1 MKFSD
6 YTYLRPNYET
16 YKVDFL
22 KTLQLLT
29 DATELTEAVAAVNHL
44 NELRATIETAY
55 NLASIRYSV
64 DTNDAFY
71 EKEDNFWNEY
81 QPLFQELDFQ
91 FYQSLLN
98 SPLLDELK
106 ASFPSTLFLF
116 AEGRVKTF
124 SPELIPLFQ
133 KENQLSSDYSKLV
146 ASAQIPFEGEVYTLS
161 QLTPFAQSVNESTRR
176 QATEK
181 ITGFYAD
188 NEAKFDAIYDEMI
201 KVRTEIATKL
211 GFKNYVEF
219 GDVLMNRWDYDRSMI
234 ETYRSEVLQKI
245 VPVTQ
250 KLYERQAQRN
260 GLEKLNFH
268 DLSLVFPN
276 GNATP
281 KGTPDELVAKAQKMY
296 QELSPETGE
305 FFDFMVEK
313 DLLDLLSK
321 TGKQAGGYCTYIQ
334 DYQSPFIFANFNGT
348 SHDVD
353 VLTHEAGHAFQT
365 YESRWIKEPE
375 IVFPNY
381 ESCEIHSMSME
392 FIAWPWMEDFF
403 QDETSKYKFN
413 HLASALQFLPYGV
426 LVDHFQQEVYSNP
439 NWTPAERKAC
449 WRELE
454 KQYCPE
460 RNYDAFPELEKGIYW
475 FRQGHIFNSPFYY
488 IDYTLAQVCAFQ
500 FWKRFNVEKDETA
513 WQDYLAICQV
523 GGTKTFLEIL
533 EIAHLKSPF
542 EAGALDDTIVLV
554 DNYLSSVTEE
564 QIK

>member
-181 ITGFYAD
+181 
-188 NEAKFDAIYDEMI
+188 
-201 KVRTEIATKL
+201 
-211 GFKNYVEF
+211 
-219 GDVLMNRWDYDRSMI
+219 
-234 ETYRSEVLQKI
+234 
-245 VPVTQ
+245 
-250 KLYERQAQRN
+250 
-260 GLEKLNFH
+260 
-268 DLSLVFPN
+268 
-276 GNATP
+276 
-281 KGTPDELVAKAQKMY
+281 
-296 QELSPETGE
+296 
-305 FFDFMVEK
+305 
-313 DLLDLLSK
+313 
-321 TGKQAGGYCTYIQ
+321 
-334 DYQSPFIFANFNGT
+334 
-348 SHDVD
+348 
-353 VLTHEAGHAFQT
+353 
-365 YESRWIKEPE
+365 
-375 IVFPNY
+375 
-381 ESCEIHSMSME
+381 
-392 FIAWPWMEDFF
+392 
-403 QDETSKYKFN
+403 N
-413 HLASALQFLPYGV
+413 HGV
-426 LVDHFQQEVYSNP
+426 LC
-439 NWTPAERKAC
+439 R
-449 WRELE
+449 
-454 KQYCPE
+454 
-460 RNYDAFPELEKGIYW
+460 
-475 FRQGHIFNSPFYY
+475 
-488 IDYTLAQVCAFQ
+488 
-500 FWKRFNVEKDETA
+500 
-513 WQDYLAICQV
+513 
-523 GGTKTFLEIL
+523 
-533 EIAHLKSPF
+533 
-542 EAGALDDTIVLV
+542 
-554 DNYLSSVTEE
+554 
-564 QIK
+564 